1 MTQEIQD
8 QKKNIHRFFL
18 ISVKININ
26 KVYKSTVIIFIIFH
40 INYFDNM
47 MKIKYLMIICEKLF

>member
-8 QKKNIHRFFL
+8 QKKNIRRFFL

-40 INYFDNM
+40 INFFDNM
-47 MKIKYLMIICEKLF
+47 MKIKYLVIICEKLF